1 MYIYII
7 YYILVVSQENKKG
20 INYQSKNDFV
30 HIDKI
35 HKPINI
41 SESNNDCC

>member
-1 MYIYII
+1 MYFYII
-7 YYILVVSQENKKG
+7 NSIIVVSQENKKG

-35 HKPINI
+35 HKPVTI
-41 SESNNDCC
+41 SESGNDCC